1 MSTDPPTQEVK
12 LLRHWITDLEVSAG
26 RADPDSR
33 FSARI
38 YVDEELVCDLPWIDS
53 AQSLQWSGLLCCD
66 MSPTSEVAVRLCK
79 SVKDKPRYF
88 NYPPYTVSD
97 VDEETGESALELRT
111 AAWIITVRSLTP
123 TMAEQTYPNEVEKF
137 DAIEGTYDKLEPDAT
152 IKYLFKYS
160 LRFASII
167 AEARPESTAKVSF
180 LVYMKA
186 WELLDQQTQFD
197 DTVQAILR
205 GLIWVGNIVDIIN
218 QASRSILADCIEQSK
233 EPIKGILALLEDV
246 SVYIFQR
253 YTTGDLVR
261 IPAGHEENQNGYDV
275 ETYSNR
281 LEELQR
287 SFFASWSPATTSGTN
302 NIWTTDDDKPPL
314 YDTDPAPTHGS
325 QQL

>member
-1 MSTDPPTQEVK
+1 MSIDPPTQEVK
-12 LLRHWITDLEVSAG
+12 LVRHWITDLEVSAG

-123 TMAEQTYPNEVEKF
+123 TMAEQTYPNELEKF

-218 QASRSILADCIEQSK
+218 QASRSILADCIEQAK

-246 SVYIFQR
+246 SVYIFHR

-261 IPAGHEENQNGYDV
+261 IPTEHEENQNG
-275 ETYSNR
+275 
-281 LEELQR
+281 
-287 SFFASWSPATTSGTN
+287 
-302 NIWTTDDDKPPL
+302 PL
-314 YDTDPAPTHGS
+314 YDTEPAPTYGS